1 MPATSDDHAAA
12 RFPLRNHPLD
22 LDALRDLRPVVRSS
36 ASQMEDQGRLTD
48 EVVAGLAGAGAF
60 GLLVPEC
67 LGGSEAHPTTVIDVL
82 SDLAYTD
89 GSTGWTTM
97 AIATATGVAG
107 AYLGDDAVKMIFDRP
122 GGYTCAGTT
131 QPRGRAEK
139 VPGGYQV
146 EGAYSFG
153 SGTGHASWILC
164 GYIDAAG
171 ATSPLG
177 DGQASPAMGV
187 TARST
192 VDIIDN
198 WNVLGLRATAS
209 NDFQIK
215 PHVVDEDFIATMIDP
230 RPRRGGA
237 LYHMGFKSL
246 GALGHGSFPLGVGQ
260 RALDELTQL
269 SHRKK
274 NMQPGMLADK
284 PSFQREFADMTAAIR
299 SARSYM
305 RDAFSRLYDAAEH
318 GPAGLDLRAE
328 ARLAASHAVKAGVA
342 VAQFAYLAGGSDSLR
357 DGNVIQRCF
366 RDMHAGSQHAATARQ
381 TFIDAGAVLLG
392 SSSRVNL

>member
-1 MPATSDDHAAA
+1 MPTNSDDHAAA

-22 LDALRDLRPVVRSS
+22 LDALRDLRPLVRSS

-48 EVVAGLAGAGAF
+48 EVVAGLARAGAF
-60 GLLVPEC
+60 GLLVPKC
-67 LGGSEAHPTTVIDVL
+67 LGGSEAHPTAVMDVL

-107 AYLGDDAVKMIFDRP
+107 AYLGDDAIKMIFDGP

-139 VPGGYQV
+139 VPDGYQI

-153 SGTGHASWILC
+153 SGTAHASWILC
-164 GYIDAAG
+164 GYIDATG

-192 VDIIDN
+192 VDIMDN
-198 WNVLGLRATAS
+198 WDVLGLRATAS

-230 RPRRGGA
+230 RPKRGGA
-237 LYHMGFKSL
+237 LYNMGFKSL
-246 GALGHGSFPLGVGQ
+246 GALGHGSIPLGIGQ
-260 RALDELTQL
+260 RALDELTEL
-269 SHRKK
+269 SQRKK
-274 NMQPGMLADK
+274 NLQPGVLIDK
-284 PSFQREFADMTAAIR
+284 PTFQRDFADMTAAIR
-299 SARSYM
+299 SARSYL
-305 RDAFSRLYDAAEH
+305 RDAFSRLYEAAER
-318 GPAGLDLRAE
+318 GPVGLDLRAE

-357 DGNVIQRCF
+357 DGSVIQRCF
-366 RDMHAGSQHAATARQ
+366 RDMHAASQHAATAQQ
-381 TFIDAGAVLLG
+381 TFIDAGSVLLG